1 MNYGVIGMNNKY
13 LSLFSGIGGFEVGI
27 KNSSKDFECVGCSE
41 IDKYATS
48 IYEQHFDHHNFGD
61 ITKVDASDLPDFDLL
76 VGGFPCFV
84 AGSKVR
90 TQNGLKNIEDIN
102 KNDLVLTKNGYYK
115 VENVMVKSYNDV
127 GNKIVLHQKGDTF
140 PIECTKNHPFY
151 VRHKDG
157 SKEWVNAEDITP
169 KEDFVFIPVSS
180 FNNDVYSFTYTYG
193 VNQYKTKEETAVLDD
208 PNWWWCVGY
217 YIGDGWRRKRRTRN
231 GKWCSSTTITLAT
244 NPLECDKVMERF
256 SKNFVCSAQKDKR
269 KITFNDKVFYNFVKT
284 LGDGASNKHFPKDF
298 EKLNR
303 KCLEALL
310 DGYIYAD
317 GHDIERGFACTSTSK
332 QLIED
337 VFYTIVKLY
346 GDTPYIS
353 FHKTPDTYII
363 EGRVVNQKDYWQ
375 LRFIYDK
382 KRFRNFYIDD
392 EGVWIK
398 VKSNK
403 IIDLNCL
410 VYNLEVEQEHNYT
423 VNDVLVHNCQAFSVA
438 GQQKGFE
445 DTRGTLFFDIVRIL
459 SVKKPK
465 YFLLENVKN
474 LLSHDKG
481 KTFTTMITILIGL
494 GYKVRWDVL
503 NSKDFGV
510 PQSRER
516 IYIRGSLDK
525 LPNDISLTEDK
536 SDNSIKYILNGRQ
549 GERILSSDGLTT
561 TLAATGGNAGGRTFV
576 KESKIQ
582 KIGNHSASGR
592 GQGGNIYD
600 EEGLSPTL
608 TCQHDYPAK
617 VRIKKVYGSMQAHRA
632 ETDGSYA
639 PTLTAS
645 MGGGGGQKP
654 IIETEYAYR
663 AITPIECERLQG
675 FEDNWTKYGEDNKL
689 ISNTQRY
696 KCLGNAVTTNVI
708 QYIIDN
714 WNIGNKYEDLHR

>member
-1 MNYGVIGMNNKY
+1 MKF

-27 KNSSKDFECVGCSE
+27 QNSSKDFECIGCSE
-41 IDKYATS
+41 IDKYAMN
-48 IYEQHFDHHNFGD
+48 IYARHFDHHNFGD
-61 ITKVDASDLPDFDLL
+61 ITKVEASDLPDFDLL

-102 KNDLVLTKNGYYK
+102 RNDLVLTKNGYHK

-157 SKEWVNAEDITP
+157 SKEWVNAEDIIP
-169 KEDFVFIPVSS
+169 KEDFVFVPVSS
-180 FNNDVYSFTYTYG
+180 FNNDVYNFTYTYS
-193 VNQYKTKEETAVLDD
+193 VNQHKTKEETVVLDD

-217 YIGDGWRRKRRTRN
+217 YIGDGWYQKRRKRD
-231 GKWCSSTTITLAT
+231 GKWQKSTRITLAT
-244 NPLECDKVMERF
+244 NPLECDEVNNRF
-256 SKNFVCSAQKDKR
+256 SKFFVCNVQKDKR
-269 KITFNDKVFYNFVKT
+269 KIVFSDKTFYNFVKT

-346 GDTPYIS
+346 GDTPSIG
-353 FHKTPDTYII
+353 FNKTSDTYII

-375 LRFIYDK
+375 LKFVYDK

-403 IIDLNCL
+403 VIDLNCL

-423 VNDVLVHNCQAFSVA
+423 INDVLVHNCQAFSVA
-438 GQQKGFE
+438 GQQKGFA
-445 DTRGTLFFDIVRIL
+445 DTRGTLFFDIARIL
-459 SVKKPK
+459 TIKRPK

-481 KTFTTMITILIGL
+481 NTFATMVSILTSL
-494 GYKVRWDVL
+494 GYKIRWDVL

-516 IYIRGSLDK
+516 IYIRGSLDE
-525 LPNDISLTEDK
+525 LPNDISIDDTTLDE
-536 SDNSIKYILNGRQ
+536 SNHIKYILNGRQ

-576 KESKIQ
+576 RESKIQ

-592 GQGGNIYD
+592 GQGGNVYD

-632 ETDGSYA
+632 ETDGTYV

-663 AITPIECERLQG
+663 AITPVECERLQG
-675 FEDNWTKYGEDNKL
+675 FEDNWTKYGEDDTL

-714 WNIGNKYEDLHR
+714 WNIGNKYEDIHR

>member
-1 MNYGVIGMNNKY
+1 MNNKY

-27 KNSSKDFECVGCSE
+27 QNSSKDFECVGYSE
-41 IDKYATS
+41 IDKYAIN
-48 IYEQHFDHHNFGD
+48 IYERHFDHHNFGD
-61 ITKVDASDLPDFDLL
+61 ITQIEASELPDFDLL
-76 VGGFPCFV
+76 VFGFP
-84 AGSKVR
+84 
-90 TQNGLKNIEDIN
+90 
-102 KNDLVLTKNGYYK
+102 
-115 VENVMVKSYNDV
+115 
-127 GNKIVLHQKGDTF
+127 
-140 PIECTKNHPFY
+140 
-151 VRHKDG
+151 
-157 SKEWVNAEDITP
+157 
-169 KEDFVFIPVSS
+169 
-180 FNNDVYSFTYTYG
+180 
-193 VNQYKTKEETAVLDD
+193 
-208 PNWWWCVGY
+208 
-217 YIGDGWRRKRRTRN
+217 
-231 GKWCSSTTITLAT
+231 
-244 NPLECDKVMERF
+244 
-256 SKNFVCSAQKDKR
+256 
-269 KITFNDKVFYNFVKT
+269 
-284 LGDGASNKHFPKDF
+284 
-298 EKLNR
+298 
-303 KCLEALL
+303 
-310 DGYIYAD
+310 
-317 GHDIERGFACTSTSK
+317 
-332 QLIED
+332 
-337 VFYTIVKLY
+337 
-346 GDTPYIS
+346 
-353 FHKTPDTYII
+353 
-363 EGRVVNQKDYWQ
+363 
-375 LRFIYDK
+375 
-382 KRFRNFYIDD
+382 
-392 EGVWIK
+392 
-398 VKSNK
+398 
-403 IIDLNCL
+403 
-410 VYNLEVEQEHNYT
+410 
-423 VNDVLVHNCQAFSVA
+423 CQAFSVA
-438 GQQKGFE
+438 GRQKGFA
-445 DTRGTLFFDIVRIL
+445 DTRGTLFFDASRIL
-459 SVKKPK
+459 KIKRPK
-465 YFLLENVKN
+465 YFLIENVKN

-481 KTFTTMITILIGL
+481 NTFATIIMTLINL

-714 WNIGNKYEDLHR
+714 WDIGNKYEDLHR